1 MRCLEGWIAE
11 CGGCETGFAR
21 SSVHVRSTGDL
32 GSWKGDIC
40 STSCQATSATLIVPP
55 TPFLQKTV
63 CMWSRRVS
71 YLAEIHPPS
80 LHLCLSCVENSKAW
94 GSYNGGLLTGLA
106 GYPHCFRK
114 DTKCPPLGVQ
124 WRSVEGILY
133 KEQDVSTTEPYFFGN
148 AKSSQTVLCHEFKTD
163 PMNLFGKIC
172 AFTDALPNSI
182 NVCIAPQDVIEVRVK
197 PAAAF
202 MLMNSL
208 VRTFWAKLN
217 YSSSWQETSIT
228 YWGSPGAPR
237 HHEQHRKSALK
248 NCHCTRR

>member
-1 MRCLEGWIAE
+1 MFHFLSGYHCNTYCPPDTLSPKNCL
-11 CGGCETGFAR
+11 
-21 SSVHVRSTGDL
+21 HVEPQGL
-32 GSWKGDIC
+32 
-40 STSCQATSATLIVPP
+40 L
-55 TPFLQKTV
+55 F
-63 CMWSRRVS
+63 SRNS
-71 YLAEIHPPS
+71 PPS

-94 GSYNGGLLTGLA
+94 GSYNGGLLTGLS

-172 AFTDALPNSI
+172 AFTDVLPNSI
-182 NVCIAPQDVIEVRVK
+182 NVCIAPQEVIEVRVK

-208 VRTFWAKLN
+208 VRTFWTKLN
-217 YSSSWQETSIT
+217 YSSS
-228 YWGSPGAPR
+228 
-237 HHEQHRKSALK
+237 
-248 NCHCTRR
+248 